1 MKLCV
6 HSKPLRSALAAAC
19 AVLCLGGGVVVNAQE
34 AGGEAVEVRELRAAL
49 KVAQEQVGAEQKRAD
64 EAEAKRRALV
74 GSLAEAVRI
83 SEEQLTASRETELK
97 LQALGVDLIARDS
110 DTIEQRL
117 LKAVRDLDIS
127 QQKVER
133 QAGAIHRL
141 SESFLKVLKASPS
154 LPEAVRTEAEVS
166 LAAADAALAEP
177 SDADSD
183 SLELSE
189 ARVVSIDS
197 GIGLIVFDAGR
208 QSGLRVGTPVTVLRG
223 DRPLYSALIVDVR
236 DSLSGAVLQD
246 RMAGA
251 GDVEIGDGI
260 RLLPEQNP
268 L

>member
-1 MKLCV
+1 MKSPF
-6 HSKPLRSALAAAC
+6 HAKFLRSALAVAS
-19 AVLCLGGGVVVNAQE
+19 VLLCLGGGGEVRAEE

-49 KVAQEQVGAEQKRAD
+49 KVAQDQAAAERERAD

-74 GSLAEAVRI
+74 ESLAEAVRI
-83 SEEQLTASRETELK
+83 SEEQMTASRETELK

-127 QQKVER
+127 QQEVER

-141 SESFLKVLKASPS
+141 SESFLKVLKASPY
-154 LPEAVRTEAEVS
+154 LPEAVRTEAEAS
-166 LAAADAALAEP
+166 LAAADAALAESP
-177 SDADSD
+177 EATSD
-183 SLELSE
+183 SLDLSE

-197 GIGLIVFDAGR
+197 AIGLVVFDAGR
-208 QSGLRVGTPVTVLRG
+208 QSGLRVGTPITVLRG

-246 RMAGA
+246 RMADA

-260 RLLPEQNP
+260 RLLPEQKT

>member
-1 MKLCV
+1 MKFFIHANL
-6 HSKPLRSALAAAC
+6 LRSALAAAT
-19 AVLCLGGGVVVNAQE
+19 VLLCLDGGAAVRGQE
-34 AGGEAVEVRELRAAL
+34 AAGEAVEVRELRAAL
-49 KVAQEQVGAEQKRAD
+49 KVAQDQADAERKRAD

-74 GSLAEAVRI
+74 ESLAEAVRI
-83 SEEQLTASRETELK
+83 SEEQMTASRETELK

-127 QQKVER
+127 QQEVER

-154 LPEAVRTEAEVS
+154 LPEAVRTEAEAS

-177 SDADSD
+177 TEAASD
-183 SLELSE
+183 SLDLSE

-197 GIGLIVFDAGR
+197 AIGLVVFDAGR

-246 RMAGA
+246 RMADA

-260 RLLPEQNP
+260 RLLPEQKT